1 MIYYSVLNG
10 KNCGDTPSARLNDVQ
25 PLLSQR
31 SYLQNLTNTRT
42 SYKINN
48 KTLKE
53 IDSFSNDNNLKNFK
67 QEK

>member
-1 MIYYSVLNG
+1 ME
-10 KNCGDTPSARLNDVQ
+10 KNCGDTPSARINDVQ